1 MKTISKM
8 ILGAMIVSTC
18 FLGACSRT
26 RDAIGTDTIENMV
39 TIGNWKSVITATGN
53 EQVPAGGRAEFSKQ
67 DHLIHYYNVTG
78 EQIRTDQFA
87 FNNGTKRMTWNNVEY
102 EIQENFVSSSKTLT
116 LLDPT
121 SKKMVVAFYR
131 DRQ

>member
-8 ILGAMIVSTC
+8 ILGIMITGVF

-26 RDAIGTDTIENMV
+26 KDAIGTDTIENMV
-39 TIGNWKSVITATGN
+39 SVGNWKSVITAAGVDL
-53 EQVPAGGRAEFSKQ
+53 VPAGGRAEFSKQ
-67 DHLIHYYNVTG
+67 DHLIHYYDVSG
-78 EQIRTDQFA
+78 DQIRTDQFA
-87 FNNGTKRMTWNNVEY
+87 FSNGTKRMTWNNVAY
-102 EIQENFVSSSKTLT
+102 EIKENFVASSKTLT

-131 DRQ
+131 ERQ